1 MRSRAIDGV
10 RDLDAESERENDEG
24 GEKSVQ
30 LSAQTKKGR
39 SDELGEGRSGKVV
52 FELRCSEARW

>member
-1 MRSRAIDGV
+1 MVYVI
-10 RDLDAESERENDEG
+10 LMLQSERENDEG